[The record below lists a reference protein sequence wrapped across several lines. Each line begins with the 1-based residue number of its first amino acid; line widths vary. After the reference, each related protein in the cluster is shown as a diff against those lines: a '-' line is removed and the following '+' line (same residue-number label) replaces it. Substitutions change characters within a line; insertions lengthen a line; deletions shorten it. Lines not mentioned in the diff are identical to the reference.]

1 MEGIINITTKEDNAL
16 NDLRTCL
23 FVLDKGGIK
32 MPNLVINGTSLA
44 VADLVGLIGIAFNQT
59 TTDRD
64 PAGSYCLDGL
74 DYAINQDNDI
84 VINL

>member
-23 FVLDKGGIK
+23 FILDKGGIEV
-32 MPNLVINGTSLA
+32 PNLVINGKSFA
-44 VADLVGLIGIAFNQT
+44 IDDLVDLIGIALNQT

-64 PAGSYCLDGL
+64 RAGSYCLDGL
-74 DYAINQDNDI
+74 DYEITADGDI
-84 VINL
+84 VVNL